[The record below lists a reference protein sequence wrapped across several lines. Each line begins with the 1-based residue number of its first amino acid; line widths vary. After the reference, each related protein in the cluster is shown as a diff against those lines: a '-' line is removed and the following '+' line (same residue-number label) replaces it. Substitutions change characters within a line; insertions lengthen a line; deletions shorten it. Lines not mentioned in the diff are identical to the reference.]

1 MIISL
6 FMDEAPLVC
15 GRGDNLGARAD
26 GGTAGGEPG
35 SDPRRRGDDRSD
47 HEKHAEDVHV
57 SAAKSK
63 TGSAARPR
71 ARDFSW

>member
-15 GRGDNLGARAD
+15 GSGNNLGARA
-26 GGTAGGEPG
+26 GIGQAGRVPG
-35 SDPRRRGDDRSD
+35 KPRGRGDDRDD

-57 SAAKSK
+57 STATKKFA
-63 TGSAARPR
+63 GRRALPARGL
-71 ARDFSW
+71 SW